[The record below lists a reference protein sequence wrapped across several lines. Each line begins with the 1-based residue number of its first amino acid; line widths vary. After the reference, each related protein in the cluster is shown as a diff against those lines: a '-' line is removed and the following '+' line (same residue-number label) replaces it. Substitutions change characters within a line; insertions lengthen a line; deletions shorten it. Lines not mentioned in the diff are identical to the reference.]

1 MGRKGVE
8 STLHS
13 DCIQG
18 RKKII
23 MLGIDVAKDTLACT
37 LLDPQTRK
45 TLWRKT
51 IANTPAGIQSLLHCS
66 PAEAPWVLEPT
77 GRYST
82 PVAAL
87 ARQAD
92 RNVLLAPPRQAK
104 SFLRSIQC
112 RAKTDKLDSEGLAL
126 FALSQALAPYP
137 LKTPIQEQIDQL
149 LLARRGMA
157 RAAASLGQQSKE
169 LPHAKEPL
177 QKALTEL
184 KAQIKVLDKEI
195 AALTTHPELA
205 AAARLRQ
212 VPGIGPVTAA
222 ALASR
227 LAGKQFS
234 RPDKL
239 VAYIGLDIGV
249 QQSGRKK
256 GERGLTK
263 QGDAELRRLLFL
275 CASSSLLCKDTGF
288 KDQYERE
295 KAKGLPS
302 TAALCAVARKMAKVC
317 WSIVAHGTQYE
328 AARVYLQPKNQQSQ
342 EKKSQE
348 NPSKPLQ
355 PLDNEP

>member
-1 MGRKGVE
+1 
-8 STLHS
+8 
-13 DCIQG
+13 
-18 RKKII
+18 

-37 LLDPQTRK
+37 LLDPNTRK
-45 TLWRKT
+45 TLWRRSIPNT
-51 IANTPAGIQSLLHCS
+51 QSAIAALISAT

-82 PVAAL
+82 PVAQL
-87 ARQAD
+87 ARKAQ
-92 RNVLLAPPRQAK
+92 RSVLLAPPRQAK

-112 RAKTDKLDSEGLAL
+112 RAKTDRLDSEGLAL
-126 FALSQALAPYP
+126 FALSQTLAPDP
-137 LKTPIQEQIDQL
+137 LKTPMQEHVDQL
-149 LLARRGMA
+149 LLARKGLA
-157 RAAASLGQQSKE
+157 RAAASLSQQQKE

-177 QKALTEL
+177 QKALTEI
-184 KAQIKVLDKEI
+184 KAQLKVLDKEI
-195 AALTTHPELA
+195 AALTSQPELS
-205 AAARLRQ
+205 AAARLRK

-234 RPDKL
+234 HPDKL

-275 CASSSLLCKDTGF
+275 CASASLLCKDTGF
-288 KDQYERE
+288 QEQYERE
-295 KAKGLPS
+295 LSKGLPT

-317 WSIVAHGTQYE
+317 WSIVQHGTEYDP
-328 AARVYLQPKNQQSQ
+328 ARVYQQPKAQKDSQ
-342 EKKSQE
+342 KSF
-348 NPSKPLQ
+348 L

>member
-1 MGRKGVE
+1 
-8 STLHS
+8 
-13 DCIQG
+13 
-18 RKKII
+18 

-37 LLDPQTRK
+37 LLDPHTRK
-45 TLWRKT
+45 TLWRKSIPNT
-51 IANTPAGIQSLLHCS
+51 ACAITTLLSSTPAD
-66 PAEAPWVLEPT
+66 APWVLEPT

-82 PVAAL
+82 PVAIL
-87 ARQAD
+87 ARKAQ
-92 RNVLLAPPRQAK
+92 RRVLLAPPRQAK

-137 LKTPIQEQIDQL
+137 LKTPMQEQIDQL
-149 LLARRGMA
+149 LLARRGLA
-157 RAAASLGQQSKE
+157 RAAASFGQQLKE

-177 QKALTEL
+177 TKALTQI
-184 KAQIKVLDKEI
+184 KAQLKVLDKEI
-195 AALTTHPELA
+195 AALTTEPELA

-234 RPDKL
+234 HPDKL

-275 CASSSLLCKDTGF
+275 CASASLLCKDTGF
-288 KDQYERE
+288 KEQYERE
-295 KAKGLPS
+295 LFKGLPS

-317 WSIVAHGTQYE
+317 WSIVQHGTEYDP
-328 AARVYLQPKNQQSQ
+328 ARVYQQSKDQ
-342 EKKSQE
+342 QSKDQQSKDQQSKAKKDSE
-348 NPSKPLQ
+348 NSLL

>member
-1 MGRKGVE
+1 
-8 STLHS
+8 
-13 DCIQG
+13 
-18 RKKII
+18 

-37 LLDPQTRK
+37 LLDPHTRK
-45 TLWRKT
+45 TLWRKNLP
-51 IANTPAGIQSLLHCS
+51 NTPTGIQTLLSAS
-66 PAEAPWVLEPT
+66 PADAPWVLEPT

-87 ARQAD
+87 ARRAQ

-126 FALSQALAPYP
+126 FALSQTLAPYP
-137 LKTPIQEQIDQL
+137 LKTPMQEQIDQL
-149 LLARRGMA
+149 LLARKGMA
-157 RAAASLGQQSKE
+157 RAAASLGQQQKE

-177 QKALTEL
+177 AKALTEL
-184 KAQIKVLDKEI
+184 KAQLKVLDRQI
-195 AALTTHPELA
+195 ATLTTHPELA
-205 AAARLRQ
+205 AAARLRK

-222 ALASR
+222 AMASR

-234 RPDKL
+234 HPDKL
-239 VAYIGLDIGV
+239 VAYLGLDIGV

-275 CASSSLLCKDTGF
+275 CASASLLSKDTGF
-288 KDQYERE
+288 KAQYERE
-295 KAKGLPS
+295 RGKGLPS

-317 WSIVAHGTQYE
+317 WSIVQHGTNYDP
-328 AARVYLQPKNQQSQ
+328 ARVYQQPKEQRQTNQKW
-342 EKKSQE
+342 EE
-348 NPSKPLQ
+348 ETL
-355 PLDNEP
+355 PLDIEP

>member
-1 MGRKGVE
+1 MGRKGVG
-8 STLHS
+8 S
-13 DCIQG
+13 
-18 RKKII
+18 RKNAN

-37 LLDPQTRK
+37 LLDPHSRK
-45 TLWRKT
+45 TLWRKSLPNT
-51 IANTPAGIQSLLHCS
+51 ASGIATLLS
-66 PAEAPWVLEPT
+66 TTPAEAPWVLEPT

-82 PVAAL
+82 PVATR
-87 ARQAD
+87 ARQAN

-126 FALSQALAPYP
+126 FALAQTLAPYP
-137 LKTPIQEQIDQL
+137 LKTPMQEHIDQL
-149 LLARRGMA
+149 LLARRGLA
-157 RAAASLGQQSKE
+157 RAAASLGQQQKE
-169 LPHAKEPL
+169 LPHAREPL
-177 QKALTEL
+177 AKALAEI
-184 KAQIKVLDKEI
+184 KAQLKVLDGQI
-195 AALTTHPELA
+195 ATLTQCPELA
-205 AAARLRQ
+205 AAARLRK

-234 RPDKL
+234 HPDKL

-275 CASSSLLCKDTGF
+275 CASASLLSKDAGF
-288 KDQYERE
+288 RTQYERE
-295 KAKGLPS
+295 RTKGLPS

-317 WSIVAHGTQYE
+317 WSIVQHGTDYE
-328 AARVYLQPKNQQSQ
+328 PARVYQQPKAITPTTIS
-342 EKKSQE
+342 
-348 NPSKPLQ
+348 PT

>member
-1 MGRKGVE
+1 
-8 STLHS
+8 
-13 DCIQG
+13 
-18 RKKII
+18 
-23 MLGIDVAKDTLACT
+23 
-37 LLDPQTRK
+37 
-45 TLWRKT
+45 
-51 IANTPAGIQSLLHCS
+51 
-66 PAEAPWVLEPT
+66 LEPT

-92 RNVLLAPPRQAK
+92 RSVLLAPPRQAK

-112 RAKTDKLDSEGLAL
+112 RAKTDRLDSQGLAL
-126 FALSQALAPYP
+126 FALSQSLAPYP
-137 LKTPIQEQIDQL
+137 LKTPMQEQIDQL
-149 LLARRGMA
+149 LLARKGMA
-157 RAAASLGQQSKE
+157 RAAASLGQQIKE

-177 QKALTEL
+177 QKALAEM
-184 KAQIKVLDKEI
+184 KAQLRVLDAQI
-195 AALTTHPELA
+195 TALTTQPELA
-205 AAARLRQ
+205 AAARLRK

-227 LAGKQFS
+227 LAGKRFS
-234 RPDKL
+234 HPDKL

-263 QGDAELRRLLFL
+263 QGDAELRRLLFV
-275 CASSSLLCKDTGF
+275 CASASLRAKDTVF

-295 KAKGLPS
+295 RAKGLAT

-317 WSIVAHGTQYE
+317 WSLARHGTDYDQQ
-328 AARVYLQPKNQQSQ
+328 RVRQQITPPKNLA
-342 EKKSQE
+342 K
-348 NPSKPLQ
+348 